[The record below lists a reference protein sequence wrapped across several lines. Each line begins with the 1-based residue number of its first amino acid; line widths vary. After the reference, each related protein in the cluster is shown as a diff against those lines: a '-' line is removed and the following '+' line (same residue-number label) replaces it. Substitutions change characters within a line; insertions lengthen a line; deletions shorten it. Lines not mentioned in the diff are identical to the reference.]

1 MKLNPTFV
9 REVSCCC
16 CFHHELEYYCI
27 LDVCT
32 DWIVRNGICYRKF
45 NDGVTA
51 EGAVSLCQENNAYL
65 AEIPNIHVDNIITE
79 IVREDREE
87 CWIGLRTND
96 THYYWLTGDF
106 PLGEDT
112 PSETNECGTIY
123 DIADNRW
130 HLHNCTTPQFCTIC
144 MIGKQ
149 SL

>member
-1 MKLNPTFV
+1 MQN
-9 REVSCCC
+9 
-16 CFHHELEYYCI
+16 I
-27 LDVCT
+27 
-32 DWIVRNGICYRKF
+32 I
-45 NDGVTA
+45 
-51 EGAVSLCQENNAYL
+51 
-65 AEIPNIHVDNIITE
+65 AEIPNIYVDNIITE

-96 THYYWLTGDF
+96 WITHYYWLTGDF